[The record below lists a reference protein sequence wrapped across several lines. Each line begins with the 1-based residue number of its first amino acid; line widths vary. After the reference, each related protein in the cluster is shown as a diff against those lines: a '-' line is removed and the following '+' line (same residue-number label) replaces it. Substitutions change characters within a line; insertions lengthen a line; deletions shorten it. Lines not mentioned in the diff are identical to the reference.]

1 MRPMLVQ
8 DVGEF
13 GLIELLA
20 RAVAHENDALI
31 AGLGRRGFRVRLSIG
46 DDAAAVSAP
55 AGLST
60 LTTDTMVE
68 GVHFDLANTPWHDL
82 GWKALAVNLSDAAA
96 MGAEP
101 VCSLVTLGLR
111 PDLPVSGLLEMY
123 AGMMEAHGRYGGA
136 LVGGD
141 VVKSPTFFVTVALEG
156 AAQTPDG
163 RERLL
168 TRDSARLDDVIAVTG
183 HLGCS
188 AGGLRMMTGGLE
200 SSMDAVTTRHLR
212 EAHNRPA
219 PRVAEGAAL
228 AAAGVRAA
236 MDVSDGLVADLGKLC
251 EASGVG
257 AMLDG
262 AHLAADDC
270 LRRAFPGEWLE
281 LALCGGED
289 YELLFTAPPDV
300 LESAARDI
308 EIPVHVI
315 GKVVEGPPSVRA
327 LDPAGREI
335 GLAAGGWDHFSAGGP
350 TK

>member
-1 MRPMLVQ
+1 MLHMLVR
-8 DVGEF
+8 DLGEF
-13 GLIELLA
+13 GLIEKLA
-20 RAVAHENDALI
+20 RAVADENDALM

-46 DDAAAVSAP
+46 DDAAAISAP
-55 AGLST
+55 AGLLT

-68 GVHFDLANTPWHDL
+68 GVHFDLAHIPWHDL

-123 AGMMEAHGRYGGA
+123 AGMMEAHGRYGGS

-141 VVKSPTFFVTVALEG
+141 VVKSPAFFVTVALEG
-156 AAQTPDG
+156 AVQTLDW

-168 TRDSARLDDVIAVTG
+168 TRDSARPGDLVAVTG
-183 HLGCS
+183 HIGCS
-188 AGGLRMMTGGLE
+188 AAGLQMMTDGLA
-200 SSMDAVTTRHLR
+200 STMDAGTACHLR

-219 PRVAEGAAL
+219 PRVAEGLAL
-228 AAAGVRAA
+228 ASAGVRAA
-236 MDVSDGLVADLGKLC
+236 MDVSDGLVADLGKMC
-251 EASGVG
+251 QASGVG
-257 AMLDG
+257 AVLDA

-281 LALCGGED
+281 LALSGGED

-300 LESAARDI
+300 LESVVQALDV
-308 EIPVHVI
+308 PVHVI
-315 GKVVEGPPSVRA
+315 GKVVEGPPSVRV
-327 LDPAGREI
+327 LDAAGRE
-335 GLAAGGWDHFSAGGP
+335 LNFAAGGWDHFTQP
-350 TK
+350 E